1 MGRPLLQ
8 KDVDSAYEHFARV
21 ACALV
26 NEGHTAFP
34 QVVFVQMHDAEP
46 GVIANFYTVDPEIVL
61 HLNNKGS
68 AGKRALSKAI
78 AASLGDEDASPLPL
92 RQALLAS
99 RVRADIAVQVSEA
112 WVAVGVPKDDALRV
126 LPPSQRLDR
135 TEALVVLLHVKG
147 HTVGQMM
154 PITATAGR
162 RHVEFVPLTSH
173 RGGLIGG
180 DMAMQGWDDVPEG
193 LMPYR

>member
-8 KDVDSAYEHFARV
+8 KDVDAAYEHFARV
-21 ACALV
+21 ACDLV

-61 HLNNKGS
+61 RLNNLGS
-68 AGKRALSKAI
+68 AGKRALATVI
-78 AASLGDEDASPLPL
+78 AASLGDADASPYPL
-92 RQALLAS
+92 REALIES
-99 RVRADIAVQVSEA
+99 RVRADIAVQLSEA
-112 WVAVGVPKDDALRV
+112 WVAVGVPKDDALRE
-126 LPPSQRLDR
+126 LQPSQRVDR
-135 TEALVVLLHVKG
+135 TEALVVLAHVKG
-147 HTVGQMM
+147 HTAGQMM
-154 PITATAGR
+154 PITTTAGR
-162 RHVEFVPLTSH
+162 RSVEFVPLLSH

-193 LMPYR
+193 LMP